1 MLGIGFF
8 KALPTDHIIRYRSG
22 RIAKEGQG
30 LAFFYAHHNTQ
41 IVAVPTSSNDANF
54 IFNEVTNNFQAV
66 TIQGQ
71 FTYRIKEPKRVASLL
86 NYTLDPKT
94 RGYLS
99 NDPERLPQRITNII
113 QMQTRGE
120 LQSRSLEEVLGQYE
134 AIALAVF
141 ERVQKANLLD
151 SLGVELMSVFF
162 ISAKPTPEV
171 AKALE
176 ASYRETLLR
185 KADEAIFAR
194 RAAAVEEER
203 KIKEN
208 ELGTEITLEERRQH
222 LIDLQGENALR
233 EAENRGKA
241 TEREAQFQAKA
252 KESTLA
258 VYKSFEPRALLALAL
273 NEMAENAGNIGQLTI
288 TSEILASLLG
298 GKPSSE

>member
-8 KALPTDHIIRYRSG
+8 KALPTDHVIKYTGG
-22 RIAKEGQG
+22 RVAQEGQG

-41 IVAVPTSSNDANF
+41 IVAIPTSSNDANF
-54 IFNEVTNNFQAV
+54 IFNEVTSNFQSV

-71 FTYRIKEPKRVASLL
+71 FTYRIKDPKRVAALL
-86 NYTLDPKT
+86 NFTLDPRT
-94 RGYLS
+94 RNYVS
-99 NDPERLPQRITNII
+99 SDPERLPQRITNII
-113 QMQTRGE
+113 QMETRAE
-120 LQSRSLEEVLGQYE
+120 LQKKSLEDVLGQYE

-162 ISAKPTPEV
+162 ISAKPTPKV

-208 ELGTEITLEERRQH
+208 ELHTEITLEERRQQ
-222 LIDLQGENALR
+222 LIDLQGGNALR

-241 TEREAQFQAKA
+241 AELESQFQAKA
-252 KESTLA
+252 KAATLA

-273 NEMAENAGNIGQLTI
+273 TEMGENAGNIGTLTI
-288 TSEILASLLG
+288 TSEILASLLNG
-298 GKPSSE
+298 RPASE